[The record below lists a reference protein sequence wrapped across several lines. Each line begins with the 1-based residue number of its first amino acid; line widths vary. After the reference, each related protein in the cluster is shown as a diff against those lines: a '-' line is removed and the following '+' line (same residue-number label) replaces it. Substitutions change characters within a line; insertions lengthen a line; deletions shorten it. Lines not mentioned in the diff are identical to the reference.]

1 MKQKLLLR
9 LGQYMSDLKV
19 ARVSYNQTNDNG
31 WANRI
36 NELQGRI
43 EELQYVIVL
52 LNRQ

>member
-1 MKQKLLLR
+1 MEEKLLQR
-9 LGQYMSDLKV
+9 LDKYISAMDI
-19 ARVSYNQTNDNG
+19 ARISYKQTRDNG

-43 EELQYVIVL
+43 EELQYVIGL